1 MKNTLDNLFE
11 EIIFENDRENSSE
24 KIYQSVKYKQEEKEY
39 RKLLDKIAIQLI
51 INNFENSLFV
61 QAMLKLTRTER
72 IVLTFNVIMGMSISE
87 VSFLVGININNISVQ
102 KHLAINH
109 IKKIIIEEN
118 LIWLSAILPF
128 IKYWTLKIKWWHT
141 AKCAEQDKT
150 VWQTAFCDDA

>member
-1 MKNTLDNLFE
+1 MKNALDNLFE
-11 EIIFENDRENSSE
+11 EIIFENEKENSSE
-24 KIYQSVKYKQEEKEY
+24 NIYQSVKYKQEEKEF

-51 INNFENSLFV
+51 FNNFENSLFI

-72 IVLTFNVIMGMSISE
+72 IVLTFNVIMGMSIPE

-118 LIWLSAILPF
+118 LI
-128 IKYWTLKIKWWHT
+128 
-141 AKCAEQDKT
+141 
-150 VWQTAFCDDA
+150 